1 MSNDPNPSP
10 GAARQPDGQEP
21 GTLSA
26 PVDGALGFAAAPTR
40 AWFREAFSAPTRA
53 QRDGWPP
60 IGAGSSTLLLAPTGS
75 GKTLAA
81 FLASIDRLMFGPS
94 PPADAAGVRV
104 LYVSPLKAL
113 GVDVE
118 RNLRAPLAGIRAA
131 ADRMGVPYALPRV
144 GVRSGDTPAAERRE
158 LVARPPEILITT
170 PESLYLMLTSRARQT
185 LASVETL
192 ILDEIH
198 AVAATKRGSH
208 LALSVERLE
217 RLRTAD
223 APLQRI
229 GLSATQRPLD
239 EVARFLGGLAEP
251 GRPRPVEIVDASE
264 PKVFEVRVEV
274 PVEDMARLGEELDEI
289 PSGPAAAGPAR
300 ASIWPSI
307 HPRLLELIRAHRSAL
322 IFVNSRRLAERLSLA
337 LNELAGE
344 EVALAHHG
352 SISSG
357 ARADIE
363 DRLKRGE
370 LPALVATSTLEL
382 GIDMGA
388 IDLVIQIESPPSV
401 ASGIQRLG
409 RAGHQVGAVSRG
421 VIFPKYRLDLLACT
435 AVARHIREGRVEPIS
450 YPRNPLDVLA
460 QQIVAMVSQGE
471 IDIEELYDTVR
482 RAAPFEELPRGSFER
497 VLDMLSGR
505 YPSDDFRDLR
515 ARLTWDRVGGR
526 LSPRRGAGMVAV
538 TSGGTIPDRG
548 LYGVFLA
555 GSEPPVR
562 VGELD
567 EEMVFETREGDVFL
581 LGASSWRVETI
592 DTDRVLVSP
601 APGEPGRMPF
611 WRGEGPGRSAE
622 FGRVIGALARE
633 LAGSDPARAAAR
645 LVERE
650 GLDERAARNLVDL
663 IRDQYDATGAVPCDR
678 VIVLERFLDQ
688 VGDWV
693 VAILSPFGRRVHA
706 PWAMAA
712 AATLRRERGIEVD
725 TMWADDG
732 IVFRLTA
739 GDEPPEPDMF
749 LPDAETV
756 RELVLDQLGGTAL
769 FAARFR
775 ENAARALLLPR
786 RSPGRRTP
794 LWVQRRRSA
803 DLLQIVSRHPDFPI
817 VLETYRECVTDVFDL
832 RALEDLLR
840 GVDQRRVRFHTADT
854 RLPSPMAA
862 SLMFGYVANFLYEG
876 DAPLAERRAQ
886 ALTLDHEQLLALLG
900 EPELRDLLD
909 AGAVEEVALRVARLD
924 GRRPLRDAD
933 DLHDLLLD
941 LGDLSV
947 DEIAARGAAADAG
960 AGSETTRPVGAWL
973 LELETARR
981 AVPARVAGEE
991 RWIAAEDA
999 SRYRD
1004 ALGVAPPRGLPSAL
1018 LEPVDAPLEDLI
1030 SRYARTR
1037 GPFTAESVAAR
1048 FGIGVSP
1055 ATRALESL
1063 AARGRILHGHFLPEG
1078 TGREWVD
1085 AGVLRQIKRRS
1096 LAALRA
1102 QVEPVEPAAL
1112 ARFAIAWHGLDRPRA
1127 GPDALLE
1134 AVERLQGAAL
1144 PASDLELSILPARV
1158 REYDRRDLDEL
1169 CTAGE
1174 LLWRGVAPL
1183 GQSDGRI
1190 ALFLREHYP
1199 LLSPGPGEIENDLA
1213 RSLLDL
1219 MAARGAV
1226 FFADLAAETGA
1237 FVGDLLPALW
1247 DLVWAGFVT
1256 NDTLAPLRALRSERR
1271 PRRRSRPSPTRRRAA
1286 PPGAEGRWSLLPD
1299 APEARRAQGPPG
1311 NGAGAPAGA
1320 PTPTE
1325 RAAAAAAQLLE
1336 RHGVVT
1342 RETALAE
1349 ALPGGFSGVYPVLK
1363 SMEEAGRIRRG
1374 YFVEGLG
1381 GAQFALA
1388 GAEDR
1393 LRSYRETPDDPGEAL
1408 VLAANDPAN
1417 PYGAALPWPESEA
1430 ASRPRRAA
1438 GAQVVLQDGE
1448 LVGWISASGRRVLS
1462 FAPAAGRPRERA
1474 HDALA
1479 DSLGRLAEVR
1489 RRSATLLRTVDG
1501 KPPGD
1506 SVLAERLRMEGF
1518 RPSERGWLKRRP
1530 DLDAGR
1536 LHVRTGSGR
1545 A

>member
-1 MSNDPNPSP
+1 MIAPEDPL
-10 GAARQPDGQEP
+10 A
-21 GTLSA
+21 
-26 PVDGALGFAAAPTR
+26 FASR
-40 AWFREAFSAPTRA
+40 ATSGWFGEAFTAPTRA

-60 IGAGSSTLLLAPTGS
+60 IARGASTLLLAPTGS

-81 FLASIDRLMFGPS
+81 FLAAIDRLMFGP
-94 PPADAAGVRV
+94 AASAEDGVRV

-118 RNLRAPLAGIRAA
+118 RNLRAPLAGIRAV
-131 ADRMGVPYALPRV
+131 ADRIGEPYALPRV
-144 GVRSGDTPAAERRE
+144 GVRTGDTTSSERRE

-170 PESLYLMLTSRARQT
+170 PESLYLMLTSRARET
-185 LASVETL
+185 LRGVETI

-217 RLRTAD
+217 RLRSAD

-229 GLSATQRPLD
+229 GLSATQRPLE
-239 EVARFLGGLAEP
+239 EVARFLGGLDGDGE
-251 GRPRPVEIVDASE
+251 PRPVEIVDASE
-264 PKVFEVRVEV
+264 PKVFDVKVEV

-289 PSGPAAAGPAR
+289 SSGPAAAGPAR

-307 HPRLLELIRAHRSAL
+307 HPRLLELIRAHRSTL

-337 LNELAGE
+337 LNELAEE

-352 SISSG
+352 SISTA

-409 RAGHQVGAVSRG
+409 RAGHQVGATSRG

-435 AVARHIREGRVEPIS
+435 AVARHIREGRVEPIA

-460 QQIVAMVSQGE
+460 QQLVAIVSQG
-471 IDIEELYDTVR
+471 DVGVDELYALVR
-482 RAAPFEELPRGSFER
+482 GAAPFEELPRGSFEG

-515 ARLTWDRVGGR
+515 PRLTWDRVGGR
-526 LSPRRGAGMVAV
+526 LSARRGARMVAV

-581 LGASSWRVETI
+581 LGASSWRVESI

-611 WRGEGPGRSAE
+611 WRGDGPGRSAE
-622 FGRVIGALARE
+622 FGRVIGALARD
-633 LAGSDPARAAAR
+633 LATTPAERAEAT
-645 LVERE
+645 LVEDA
-650 GLDERAARNLVDL
+650 GLDARAARNLVSL
-663 IRDQYDATGAVPCDR
+663 VRDQQDATGAVPSDQ
-678 VIVLERFLDQ
+678 VIVLERFVDQ
-688 VGDWV
+688 VGDEM
-693 VAILSPFGRRVHA
+693 VAILTPFGRRVHA
-706 PWAMAA
+706 PWAMAV
-712 AATLRRERGIEVD
+712 AATLRRERGLEVD
-725 TMWADDG
+725 TLWADDG
-732 IVFRLTA
+732 ILFRLSA
-739 GDEPPEPDMF
+739 GDDPPEADVF
-749 LPDAETV
+749 LPDADAV
-756 RELVLDQLGGTAL
+756 RDLVLDELGGSAL

-786 RSPGRRTP
+786 RAPGRRTP

-803 DLLQIVSRHPDFPI
+803 DLLQVVSRHPDFPI

-840 GVDQRRVRFHTADT
+840 GVAERRLRFHAAET
-854 RLPSPMAA
+854 RAPSPVAA

-886 ALTLDHEQLLALLG
+886 ALTLDHAQLLALLG

-909 AGAVEEVALRVARLD
+909 ADAVAEVALRVARLD

-941 LGDLSV
+941 LGDLAL
-947 DEIAARGAAADAG
+947 DEIVDRVGSAPGRPAGPEDAEAA
-960 AGSETTRPVGAWL
+960 TRWL
-973 LELETARR
+973 DELESARR
-981 AVPARVAGEE
+981 VARVRVASEE

-999 SRYRD
+999 ARYRD
-1004 ALGVAPPRGLPSAL
+1004 ALGTVPPQGLPSAI
-1018 LEPVDAPLEDLI
+1018 LEPVDAPLEDLV
-1030 SRYARTR
+1030 SRYARTH
-1037 GPFTAESVAAR
+1037 GPFAAASAATRLGLGVAP
-1048 FGIGVSP
+1048 V
-1055 ATRALESL
+1055 TRALAAL
-1063 AARGRILHGHFLPEG
+1063 AERGRVVHGHFLPG
-1078 TGREWVD
+1078 GSGREWVD

-1102 QVEPVEPAAL
+1102 EVEPVEPPAL
-1112 ARFAIAWHGLDRPRA
+1112 ARFAVAWHGLDRSR
-1127 GPDALLE
+1127 GGIDALLE
-1134 AVERLQGAAL
+1134 VVERLQGAGL
-1144 PASDLELSILPARV
+1144 PASDLESAILPARL
-1158 REYDRRDLDEL
+1158 RGYDPRDLDEL
-1169 CTAGE
+1169 CAAGDV
-1174 LLWRGVAPL
+1174 LWRGVAPL
-1183 GQSDGRI
+1183 GQSDGRV
-1190 ALFLREHYP
+1190 ALYLYEHYR
-1199 LLSPGPGEIENDLA
+1199 LLTPGPGDVGGDLA
-1213 RSLLDL
+1213 RTILSI
-1219 MAARGAV
+1219 MQERGAV
-1226 FFADLAAETGA
+1226 FFADLAAATGA

-1247 DLVWAGFVT
+1247 DLVWAGWVS
-1256 NDTLAPLRALRSERR
+1256 NDTLAPLRSLKRTEA
-1271 PRRRSRPSPTRRRAA
+1271 RRRRRGRITRRRAA

-1299 APEARRAQGPPG
+1299 ARAALENPRDPLEGARADGADGGGPP
-1311 NGAGAPAGA
+1311 PARPDVWSPA
-1320 PTPTE
+1320 SPTE
-1325 RAAAAAAQLLE
+1325 RAAALASQLLV

-1374 YFVEGLG
+1374 YFIEGLG

-1393 LRSYRETPDDPGEAL
+1393 LRAYRDDPAEPGEPRL
-1408 VLAANDPAN
+1408 LAATDPAN
-1417 PYGAALPWPESEA
+1417 PYGAALPWPEGRGA
-1430 ASRPRRAA
+1430 ARPRRAA
-1438 GAQVVLQDGE
+1438 GAQVVLHAGR
-1448 LVGWISASGRRVLS
+1448 LVGFVSPSGRRVLT
-1462 FAPAAGRPRERA
+1462 FVAEGGREEERA
-1474 HDALA
+1474 LDALA
-1479 DSLGRLAEVR
+1479 DALAGLAEAR
-1489 RRSATLLRTVDG
+1489 GRSFTILRTVDG
-1501 KPPGD
+1501 VPPGD
-1506 SVLAERLRMEGF
+1506 SVLADRLRELGF
-1518 RPSERGWLKRRP
+1518 RPSERGWLRRREP
-1530 DLDAGR
+1530 PATGR
-1536 LHVRTGSGR
+1536 LHVRTRSGR